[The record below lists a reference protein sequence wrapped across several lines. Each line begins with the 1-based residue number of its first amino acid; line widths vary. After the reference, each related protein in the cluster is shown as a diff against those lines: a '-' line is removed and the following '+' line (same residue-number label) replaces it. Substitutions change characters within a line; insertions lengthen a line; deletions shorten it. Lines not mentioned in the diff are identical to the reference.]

1 MRTRVFRSG
10 SCQDFRSTI
19 RPIHRRANTV
29 LPLLVIL
36 FTATN
41 LHAQVLESF
50 AEPVELR
57 EVAAAEP
64 GVVSKTFVREG
75 QSIEI
80 GQVLAEL
87 QCEELRQKKRLAE
100 LRAESAFAIQ
110 AADALVRI
118 REKKLAALRPM
129 LESGHANQSEVEQAE
144 LEFDAAFSEREAA
157 KLAREEQKI
166 QVCLIEAEI
175 ERRLIR
181 SPIRG
186 VITEVHRQAGEFIA
200 GAEPKF
206 ATIADLTKLRARFYL
221 NAEEAIQLK
230 TGQNVT
236 IATGLTQKIVHGTVS
251 FVSPVTDADS
261 STTRVEVLL
270 NNPQNELRSGSP
282 CRWIG
287 PESGRQKERS

>member
-1 MRTRVFRSG
+1 M
-10 SCQDFRSTI
+10 
-19 RPIHRRANTV
+19 
-29 LPLLVIL
+29 LVIL

-41 LHAQVLESF
+41 LRAQVLQSF

-64 GVVSKTFVREG
+64 GVVSKTFVQEG
-75 QSIEI
+75 QSIEV
-80 GQVLAEL
+80 GQLLAEL

-100 LRAESAFAIQ
+100 LRAESDFAIQ

-144 LEFDAAFSEREAA
+144 LEFDAAFSERGAA
-157 KLAREEQKI
+157 RLAREEQKI
-166 QVCLIEAEI
+166 QVRLIEAEI

-186 VITEVHRQAGEFIA
+186 IVTEVHRQAGEFIA

-221 NAEEAIQLK
+221 N
-230 TGQNVT
+230 
-236 IATGLTQKIVHGTVS
+236 
-251 FVSPVTDADS
+251 
-261 STTRVEVLL
+261 
-270 NNPQNELRSGSP
+270 
-282 CRWIG
+282 
-287 PESGRQKERS
+287 

>member
-1 MRTRVFRSG
+1 M
-10 SCQDFRSTI
+10 
-19 RPIHRRANTV
+19 
-29 LPLLVIL
+29 
-36 FTATN
+36 
-41 LHAQVLESF
+41 
-50 AEPVELR
+50 
-57 EVAAAEP
+57 
-64 GVVSKTFVREG
+64 
-75 QSIEI
+75 
-80 GQVLAEL
+80 
-87 QCEELRQKKRLAE
+87 
-100 LRAESAFAIQ
+100 
-110 AADALVRI
+110 
-118 REKKLAALRPM
+118 
-129 LESGHANQSEVEQAE
+129 
-144 LEFDAAFSEREAA
+144 
-157 KLAREEQKI
+157 
-166 QVCLIEAEI
+166 IEAEI

-236 IATGLTQKIVHGTVS
+236 IATGLTQKIVHGTVG

>member
-1 MRTRVFRSG
+1 MRTKVPCSG
-10 SCQDFRSTI
+10 SRQDFR
-19 RPIHRRANTV
+19 PAVAAVRRGAQTV

-36 FTATN
+36 FIATN
-41 LHAQVLESF
+41 LHAQVMESF
-50 AEPVELR
+50 TEPVELR

-75 QSIEI
+75 QSIEV

-87 QCEELRQKKRLAE
+87 QCEELRQKKSLAV
-100 LRAESAFAIQ
+100 LRAESEYAIQ
-110 AADALVRI
+110 AADALVRL

-129 LESGHANQSEVEQAE
+129 LELGHANQSEVEQAE
-144 LEFDAAFSEREAA
+144 LAFDAAFSEREAA
-157 KLAREEQKI
+157 KLAREEQRI
-166 QVCLIEAEI
+166 QVQLIEAEI

-186 VITEVHRQAGEFIA
+186 VVTEVHRQAGEFIA

-206 ATIADLTKLRARFYL
+206 ATIADLTQLRARFYL
-221 NAEEAIQLK
+221 NANEATQLK
-230 TGQNVT
+230 AGQKVT
-236 IATGLTQKIVHGTVS
+236 VSVGIAQKIVTGTIS

-270 NNPQNELRSGSP
+270 DNSQSELRSGSP
-282 CRWIG
+282 CRWIA
-287 PESGRQKERS
+287 PESAKQKERS

>member
-1 MRTRVFRSG
+1 MRTRILLRRSR
-10 SCQDFRSTI
+10 QDFR
-19 RPIHRRANTV
+19 PAAHLNVLRANTL

-36 FTATN
+36 FAATD
-41 LHAQVLESF
+41 LQAQVLESF
-50 AEPVELR
+50 AEAIELR

-75 QSIEI
+75 QSVEI
-80 GQVLAEL
+80 GQILAEL

-100 LRAESAFAIQ
+100 LRAKSDFAIQ
-110 AADALVRI
+110 AADALLRI

-129 LESGHANQSEVEQAE
+129 LESGHANQSEVEQAK
-144 LEFDAAFSEREAA
+144 LEFDAAFSEREAT
-157 KLAREEQKI
+157 KLAKEEQKI
-166 QVCLIEAEI
+166 QVRLIEAEI
-175 ERRLIR
+175 ERRIIR

-186 VITEVHRQAGEFIA
+186 VVTEVHRQAGEFIA

-206 ATIADLTKLRARFYL
+206 ATIADLTQLRARFYL
-221 NAEEAIQLK
+221 NAEEATQLK

-236 IATGLTQKIVHGTVS
+236 VAIGLDQRIIPGTIS
-251 FVSPVTDADS
+251 FVSPITDADS

-270 NNPQNELRSGSP
+270 NNSQNELRSGSP

-287 PESGRQKERS
+287 LANARRKEQL